1 MCFILPYSQYTLHKN
16 VYASRALKFSPSGTD
31 KIFLQRVHFVD
42 TLRFID
48 KKKMQANTK
57 INSNT
62 PIEDLLDSVVDLH
75 VKTGTDKI
83 IKTVEKE
90 SRTQIEH
97 IDTSV
102 DRLVEGQNAV
112 VDALNVVSD
121 SADIKVGIAM
131 DQMKK
136 AQDKADRSE
145 RTAREVCGKLGSV
158 ERKRRQEDVDNM
170 NRLRN
175 ELGVLK
181 RQMLDKDRMVEE
193 LSDRVGTLVQQSR
206 ESNAKM
212 DALMDL
218 VRQLVDRRN

>member
-1 MCFILPYSQYTLHKN
+1 
-16 VYASRALKFSPSGTD
+16 
-31 KIFLQRVHFVD
+31 
-42 TLRFID
+42 
-48 KKKMQANTK
+48 MQANTK

-181 RQMLDKDRMVEE
+181 RQMRDKDRMVEE
-193 LSDRVGTLVQQSR
+193 LSGRVGTLVQQSR